1 METKGFISLLTG
13 IAVIIVSI
21 IIKNKEISSN
31 FFKISI
37 GLIIASFIE
46 ISVNLFENRG
56 RIRIIICT
64 WLYRPNK
71 PIRITT
77 AYLFRIEMN
86 GKFLLIKRHKNDRA
100 GFQPVGGTFKYL
112 KDENRELFDN
122 LSIEP
127 CNNVPR
133 DADTE
138 NDLRIIMNK
147 RKKLYKY
154 LRWFENKKNRELDPW
169 REFYEELIKPGL
181 IPSSTFQHIQYSFIK
196 KKEELAI
203 PSPAYPIDE
212 FRYAEIYELKF
223 ENDSQKKAFARLANN
238 ENIILA
244 TPYEIRKGSSDTGLT
259 ILPHSI
265 KILPS

>member
-1 METKGFISLLTG
+1 MENKGLISLVIG
-13 IAVIIVSI
+13 IIGIIVSI
-21 IIKNKEISSN
+21 FLKNDEVSSN
-31 FFKISI
+31 LLKISI
-37 GLIIASFIE
+37 GWISASFIE
-46 ISVNLFENRG
+46 ICVNLYEHRK
-56 RIRIIICT
+56 RIKVIICT
-64 WLYRPNK
+64 WILKPNK
-71 PIRITT
+71 PLRITT

-86 GKFLLIKRHKNDRA
+86 GKFLLIKRHKKDRP
-100 GFQPVGGTFKYL
+100 GYQPVGGTFKYL

-127 CNNVPR
+127 CHYVPR

-138 NDLRIIMNK
+138 NDLRLVMMK

-154 LRWFENKKNRELDPW
+154 LRWFESRKNRELDPW
-169 REFYEELIKPGL
+169 REFYEELIEPGL
-181 IPSSTFQHIQYSFIK
+181 IPFPTFQHIQYSFIK
-196 KKEELAI
+196 KIEELAI

-223 ENDSQKKAFARLANN
+223 ENDSQKKAFNGLVIN
-238 ENIILA
+238 ENVVFA
-244 TPYEIRKGSSDTGLT
+244 TPDEIRKGSTDKGLT